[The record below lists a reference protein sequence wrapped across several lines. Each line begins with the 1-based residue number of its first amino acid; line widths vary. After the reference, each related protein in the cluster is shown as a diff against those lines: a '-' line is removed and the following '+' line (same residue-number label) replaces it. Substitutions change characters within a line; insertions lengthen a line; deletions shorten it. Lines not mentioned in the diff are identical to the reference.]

1 MTNWLG
7 LLLFMAL
14 SVSGWL
20 IFERLKVPAAS
31 VLGGLA
37 FIVCANLLSIKLSY
51 PSWLRFI
58 VSINMGI
65 SIGSKMHIRIDRKM
79 LKCVLLFAL
88 TVIGGSLLIGFAVR
102 ALGVEA
108 QTAMF
113 ASLLGG
119 LTEIAY
125 IASEFQFD
133 AFQVSIFQTVRMCV
147 LLIMVPVIARKFV
160 APEAENK
167 ANPAAA
173 NTAISPEVPEG
184 NAKATAKAIR
194 LSAWDWII
202 IAAGSAAA
210 GYLLSEIQVPAGKLI
225 GSLAFT
231 AIYSALRK
239 LRPKLNPKWH
249 NTILSFVGGSVGLNV
264 TLASLMY
271 IPSLIVPIIVSLI
284 LILLIMYVSYRFLV
298 RIGNMDKCSALFS
311 STLGGLTPSIAM
323 AEAMGGDS
331 SIVSTFQL
339 IRYFSV
345 IALAL
350 VLGSIM

>member
-1 MTNWLG
+1 
-7 LLLFMAL
+7 MAI

-20 IFERLKVPAAS
+20 IFERLKIPASS
-31 VLGGLA
+31 VLGGMA

-65 SIGSKMHIRIDRKM
+65 SIGSKMHIRIDRNM
-79 LKCVLLFAL
+79 AKCVLLFAV
-88 TVIGGSLLIGFAVR
+88 TVIGGSLLIGFVVR
-102 ALGVEA
+102 ALGIES

-133 AFQVSIFQTVRMCV
+133 AFKVSIFQTVRMCV
-147 LLIMVPVIARKFV
+147 LLITVPVIARRIAAPAREAEISPASANPEA
-160 APEAENK
+160 APEAPGGRKEGK
-167 ANPAAA
+167 A
-173 NTAISPEVPEG
+173 
-184 NAKATAKAIR
+184 AKAKTKKAG
-194 LSAWDWII
+194 AWDWII

-210 GYLLSEIQVPAGKLI
+210 GYLLDKLQVPAGKLI

-231 AIYSALRK
+231 AIYSAFRK
-239 LRPKLNPKWH
+239 LKPKLNPRWH

-264 TLASLMY
+264 TLASLVY
-271 IPSLIVPIIVSLI
+271 IPNLIVPIVVSLL
-284 LILLIMYVSYRFLV
+284 LIFLIMYVSYRFLIK
-298 RIGNMDKCSALFS
+298 IGNMDKCSALFS